1 MLESDRKVMC
11 FSVIFMEIV
20 NIMHCIEAKVFT
32 SWTRREGFLLD
43 LLTIQWSS
51 YRMNFGFK
59 PWEMVDA
66 STQGSVPRPV
76 GEQDRSDRWEQV
88 GTVVTQHLT
97 GIFFQ
102 LELQNFVDFVA
113 AGRRRWSTK
122 DPWCGFDAFPWC
134 YQAWRVKKAIFF

>member
-1 MLESDRKVMC
+1 MTIRNDQPEGHCRHKEIERGKKTTKELGWIYKSDRKVVLESDRKVMC

-32 SWTRREGFLLD
+32 SWTRRERFLLD

-66 STQGSVPRPV
+66 STRGLSPGQLGNRTEVT
-76 GEQDRSDRWEQV
+76 GGDRS
-88 GTVVTQHLT
+88 
-97 GIFFQ
+97 
-102 LELQNFVDFVA
+102 
-113 AGRRRWSTK
+113 GRLLHSISLASFSSWS
-122 DPWCGFDAFPWC
+122 
-134 YQAWRVKKAIFF
+134 YRIL